1 MPYYLYKVFPGKRL
15 ELIESCSEYREARD
29 MARGLR
35 AQLTVADNY
44 SVRVVFAQHPAEA
57 EHLVHSE
64 RPMQLTGE
72 D

>member
-15 ELIESCSEYREARD
+15 ELIESYPEYRVAREV
-29 MARGLR
+29 ARGLR
-35 AQLTVADNY
+35 TQLTVADNY
-44 SVRVVFAQHPAEA
+44 SVRVVFAQQAAEA
-57 EHLVHSE
+57 EHLVRSE